1 MLRQNIAGT
10 LSQIGLNAKQDAQYI
25 PDNRQDLGAVIAK
38 GMNDWDKYTKK
49 QAYID
54 ALQGGNQEDIDKALA
69 AYDPQAYAK
78 AMETR
83 QAREWQLADA
93 DTQFARQKELA
104 NINFNNNMALKRLEA
119 ALKPATAAQQNMQYL
134 QQLGYTPEEA
144 AQMLYMGQNP
154 NMQMPMLGEKG
165 FNEYDKAMGKD
176 LAEQKIAEKQ
186 MQSLTPRAEQAIARA
201 EESLDDGTGLGQI
214 GGLGWT
220 TGQGGRNRANI
231 KNAQAQINTAM
242 RGLLKQMGV
251 GSTELN
257 SAVEAE
263 AYRYQ
268 LNPNMP
274 IEQQKQILDNFKADY
289 MSGNLQKELQ
299 QNYGKPSLKQTSI
312 KLKYGLE

>member
-1 MLRQNIAGT
+1 MIGNNIAGT
-10 LSQIGLNAKQDAQYI
+10 LSQIGLRAVQPATVIDNGKDMGKAIQDSLKMY
-25 PDNRQDLGAVIAK
+25 
-38 GMNDWDKYTKK
+38 NDYSKK

-54 ALQGGNQEDIDKALA
+54 ALQGGNQEKIDIALA
-69 AYDPQAYAK
+69 SYNPEAYAQV
-78 AMETR
+78 M
-83 QAREWQLADA
+83 QAREQRANQLADA

-104 NINFNNNMALKRLEA
+104 NLNFNNSMALKRLEA
-119 ALKPATAAQQNMQYL
+119 SLKPATAAQQNMQYL

-165 FNEYDKAMGKD
+165 FNEYDKAIGKD

-274 IEQQKQILDNFKADY
+274 IEQQRQILDNFKADY

-299 QNYGKPSLKQTSI
+299 QNYGQPSLKQTSI